1 MIVIEIEKQIWR
13 ITLIRARF
21 SYTEDNDLL
30 DSSFVS
36 KKTKQVLTQA
46 SMQQKQ
52 EYKKNSVFKLKYKG
66 QL

>member
-13 ITLIRARF
+13 ITLIRTRF

-30 DSSFVS
+30 DSSFTS

-52 EYKKNSVFKLKYKG
+52 EYKKNFSVQIKV
-66 QL
+66 

>member
-30 DSSFVS
+30 DSSFIS

-52 EYKKNSVFKLKYKG
+52 EYKKKFQCSN
-66 QL
+66 

>member
-13 ITLIRARF
+13 ITLIRTRF

-30 DSSFVS
+30 DSSFTS
-36 KKTKQVLTQA
+36 KKTKHVLTQA

-52 EYKKNSVFKLKYKG
+52 EYKKNFSVQIKV
-66 QL
+66 